1 MKCPKCGYISFDYN
15 QVCPKCSKD
24 ISAEQARL
32 NLPSF
37 RPDTPFL
44 LEALVGE
51 GAESGLGLDSGTYVD
66 IEEDTAEFGTDVGF
80 GDTGTV
86 DTDDVEFSD
95 SLETDEEAGSVV
107 VDEDLLSTFDFEEL
121 EADTSDAEVTFD
133 TSVTDFDLESDEEGI
148 GITTGEITEEPEE
161 EAEISLSE
169 PDVQEDASLD
179 DFDLTEGTERAEVGV
194 EEGEETPPEV
204 AVVPEGL
211 VGQDVTVD
219 MEPLDSEAQEAAR
232 DTDLWKEDS
241 EEVSLDLDDLT
252 VDETGELKVDMQE
265 AASEE
270 EAAFEEEASSEEED
284 DLSLDLDDLDLE
296 LDLDDSEE
304 KPS

>member
-24 ISAEQARL
+24 ISAEQTRL

-51 GAESGLGLDSGTYVD
+51 GEESGIGLDSGTYVD
-66 IEEDTAEFGTDVGF
+66 IEGDTAEFGTDMGF

-86 DTDDVEFSD
+86 DNDGVEFGD
-95 SLETDEEAGSVV
+95 TPETDEEADSAV
-107 VDEDLLSTFDFEEL
+107 VDEELLSTFDFEEL
-121 EADTSDAEVTFD
+121 EADTSDEEVAFD

-148 GITTGEITEEPEE
+148 DMTSGEITEEAEE

-169 PDVQEDASLD
+169 PGAQEDASLD
-179 DFDLTEGTERAEVGV
+179 DFDLAEGTEGAEAEP
-194 EEGEETPPEV
+194 EEGEEMPEV
-204 AVVPEGL
+204 AVVPEGI
-211 VGQDVTVD
+211 VGQDVTLD
-219 MEPLDSEAQEAAR
+219 MDSPDSDLQEAAR
-232 DTDLWKEDS
+232 ATDLWTEDS
-241 EEVSLDLDDLT
+241 EEVSLDLDDLS
-252 VDETGELKVDMQE
+252 VDETGELKVDTEE
-265 AASEE
+265 AVSEE
-270 EAAFEEEASSEEED
+270 KD
-284 DLSLDLDDLDLE
+284 DPSLDLDDLDLE

>member
-44 LEALVGE
+44 LEAFVGE
-51 GAESGLGLDSGTYVD
+51 GEESGVGLDSGTYVD
-66 IEEDTAEFGTDVGF
+66 IEEDTAEFGTGMGF

-86 DTDDVEFSD
+86 GTDEVEFGD
-95 SLETDEEAGSVV
+95 SLETGEQADSAV

-133 TSVTDFDLESDEEGI
+133 TSVTDFDLESDEEGL
-148 GITTGEITEEPEE
+148 GITTGEITEEREE
-161 EAEISLSE
+161 EAEISLSG
-169 PDVQEDASLD
+169 PGVQEDASLD
-179 DFDLTEGTERAEVGV
+179 DIDLTEGTERAEVEI
-194 EEGEETPPEV
+194 EEGEEMPEV
-204 AVVPEGL
+204 AVVPEAIE
-211 VGQDVTVD
+211 GQDVTLD
-219 MEPLDSEAQEAAR
+219 TEPLDSEVQEAAR
-232 DTDLWKEDS
+232 ATDLWTEDS
-241 EEVSLDLDDLT
+241 EEVALDLDDLS
-252 VDETGELKVDMQE
+252 VDETGELKVDK
-265 AASEE
+265 E
-270 EAAFEEEASSEEED
+270 EAVSEEED